1 MNTLVGGLDKD
12 GANCRGVENKSSY
25 SSLRWYNKIPLPFF
39 HMHGAPTT
47 VVEIRRVHGT
57 EIDNILFNFLG
68 QMSARV
74 TFTSAAYKGGLKRR
88 RRVYVFKFIVCL

>member
-1 MNTLVGGLDKD
+1 MNTMVGGSDKD

-39 HMHGAPTT
+39 HMRGAPTT

-68 QMSARV
+68 QMSA
-74 TFTSAAYKGGLKRR
+74 FTSVAYKGG
-88 RRVYVFKFIVCL
+88 VETEAEGVCF